1 MSKTVIFHVDVNSAF
16 LSWSAVKRLKNGE
29 ELDIRTVPSV
39 IGGDENTRHGIVLAK
54 SIPAGKYGIKTA
66 ESIYSARRKCPDLLV
81 VPSEHKYYSEC
92 SKKFIAI
99 LKKYAPV
106 VEQVSIDEAYC
117 DFTGTEG
124 IYGNLE
130 EFAYKLKDEVKDT
143 LGFTVNVGIS
153 DVKPLAKMASDFEK
167 PDKVHTCYSNEVE
180 KKIWPLTVDN
190 LLFSGDATTK
200 ALGEIGIKRIGELA
214 NAREELI
221 VGKLG
226 EHGRDLWNL
235 ANGRATSIV
244 RQEREAAKSYGH
256 EITLPEDLY
265 DDKLA
270 EHIILEMTEAV
281 AARVRADGVSA
292 AVVSCKLTSNKF
304 KNIQRQKK
312 LPEPTDITNNIYEGV
327 LEMYKKIRSLPEW
340 KNVGIRLIG
349 VSAAKVDSGEYEQMD
364 FFKTKNNEKMKKL
377 DAAVDSLREK
387 FGKDAI
393 KRATFLK
400 K

>member
-81 VPSEHKYYSEC
+81 VPSEYRYYSEC

-124 IYGNLE
+124 IYGDLE

-153 DVKPLAKMASDFEK
+153 CRDIRCKAASK
-167 PDKVHTCYSNEVE
+167 
-180 KKIWPLTVDN
+180 
-190 LLFSGDATTK
+190 
-200 ALGEIGIKRIGELA
+200 
-214 NAREELI
+214 
-221 VGKLG
+221 
-226 EHGRDLWNL
+226 
-235 ANGRATSIV
+235 NG
-244 RQEREAAKSYGH
+244 
-256 EITLPEDLY
+256 
-265 DDKLA
+265 
-270 EHIILEMTEAV
+270 
-281 AARVRADGVSA
+281 
-292 AVVSCKLTSNKF
+292 F
-304 KNIQRQKK
+304 
-312 LPEPTDITNNIYEGV
+312 
-327 LEMYKKIRSLPEW
+327 
-340 KNVGIRLIG
+340 RL
-349 VSAAKVDSGEYEQMD
+349 
-364 FFKTKNNEKMKKL
+364 
-377 DAAVDSLREK
+377 
-387 FGKDAI
+387 
-393 KRATFLK
+393 
-400 K
+400 